1 MFNHCM
7 RVEEV
12 STSNFPPQERQNKIS
27 TCEQKNTQVSRW
39 RDEGGALQ
47 TPQDGVQI
55 SGS

>member
-1 MFNHCM
+1 MLNHCM

-27 TCEQKNTQVSRW
+27 TCEQKNTQVSGW